1 MTNIEVEADDLNKL
15 HDRPAN
21 ACPSNC
27 SAVVGIK
34 ARPWSLAPQT
44 PMRLH
49 ICERVSACMV
59 IGHGGGWTLRIRSAV
74 FVETFTAS
82 IQDQGLVH

>member
-1 MTNIEVEADDLNKL
+1 MARVEVQADDIMKQDGRLRTL
-15 HDRPAN
+15 AN
-21 ACPSNC
+21 V
-27 SAVVGIK
+27 VVGLK

-74 FVETFTAS
+74 FGETVTAS
-82 IQDQGLVH
+82 VQNQWLVH